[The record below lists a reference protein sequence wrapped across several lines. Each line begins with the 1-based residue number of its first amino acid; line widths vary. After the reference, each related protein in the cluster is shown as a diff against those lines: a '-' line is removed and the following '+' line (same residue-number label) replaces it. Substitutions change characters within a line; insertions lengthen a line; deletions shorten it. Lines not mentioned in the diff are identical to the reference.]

1 MKIRAVGEGAECK
14 IRASPSAPNKINYAL
29 PWLLV
34 GQIQKT
40 LRYFLSK
47 QEGTV

>member
-1 MKIRAVGEGAECK
+1 MEIS
-14 IRASPSAPNKINYAL
+14 ASPTAPNKLNYAL

-40 LRYFLSK
+40 FRYFLSK